1 MPFTGASIIV
11 TKGKCLLQNVNKHL
25 CLSASDSQTVLW
37 CRYWRFDRSSTTHQ
51 HQAATLTTASSGCIN
66 GKVWRTVAKQT
77 HASDITTHD
86 GVLYQLY
93 YCSSAFRKCW
103 EQASN
108 FVPALTALLSHHGV
122 FLLQHIVA
130 QVFVWVQ
137 ETRKGVSHQSS
148 AADLNHM
155 GLESH
160 WWHYPPASQ
169 QVHPQ
174 QTPVQQFQGN
184 IEGVSYC
191 IYLLK

>member
-1 MPFTGASIIV
+1 MSAY
-11 TKGKCLLQNVNKHL
+11 NKHL

-37 CRYWRFDRSSTTHQ
+37 CRYWWFDGSSTTHQ

-66 GKVWRTVAKQT
+66 GKVWRTVAKQA
-77 HASDITTHD
+77 HASYITTYD
-86 GVLYQLY
+86 GVLYQLC
-93 YCSSAFRKCW
+93 YCSSAFRRCW
-103 EQASN
+103 EQTLFQHSQH
-108 FVPALTALLSHHGV
+108 FYLSHGV

-137 ETRKGVSHQSS
+137 EAWKGVSHQSS

-160 WWHYPPASQ
+160 RWHYPPASQ
-169 QVHPQ
+169 QVHSQ

-184 IEGVSYC
+184 IEGVSY
-191 IYLLK
+191 